1 MREGCVGVISSD
13 FNMVWTYGIVFEMN
27 KMMRFAK
34 ICSHLCLLSDG
45 SGFQFSCRSD
55 CRDLGGRLMRVSVMG
70 PIHVGLGRVLSG
82 RVHSENYY
90 PWMDNAV
97 CYHLLFHSFRATCW

>member
-27 KMMRFAK
+27 KVMRFAK

-55 CRDLGGRLMRVSVMG
+55 CRDLGGRLVMRVSVMG

-82 RVHSENYY
+82 RVGMSARLMKE
-90 PWMDNAV
+90 
-97 CYHLLFHSFRATCW
+97 TI